1 MVHTALTDELL
12 RLSLPRLRSAF
23 GPSAELRPWQE
34 APERDGVLL
43 MAPHELSAGRRAEVL
58 RSARWSWVHLTSAG
72 ADFIDLA
79 EWPADTLLTRSWRCY
94 AAPLAEYALH
104 AVLTHEWRRGAP
116 WQERDTRSAAAPDT
130 PPVPAGSG
138 TGGGAGLWGAEVT
151 VAGWGAVGQRLATV
165 LDALG
170 ARVTVLRR
178 SPEPGS
184 PFRQTSDLGRALDA
198 DHLVVALPLTAGTRH
213 LFDRAALGRARPG
226 LHLVNV
232 SRAAIVDQD
241 ALTELCATGRLF
253 ATLDVTEPEPLPTR
267 HPLRSLPTVRLSPH
281 VAWRSRDSDAAFADD
296 FATIWATLAASN
308 ASAAPDPSAAAGS
321 SADPHSSDAPGI
333 SDASAPGVPVPA
345 VPVPGA
351 PVPGVPVPAVPAPG
365 VPVPAVPVPA
375 VPVPGASTP
384 GVPMPAVPAP
394 GVPVPAAPAPGVP
407 ASDAPALD
415 AVIPGLVPP
424 TSGRRA
430 RAAVRALLT
439 PGRS

>member
-1 MVHTALTDELL
+1 MRLDRSIGLGGIIDGDCTSASPVGPVVHTALTGELL

-23 GPSAELRPWQE
+23 GPSVELRPWQE

-72 ADFIDLA
+72 ADFIDPA

-104 AVLTHEWRRGAP
+104 AVLTHEWRRGTP
-116 WQERDTRSAAAPDT
+116 WQERDTRSAPAPDA
-130 PPVPAGSG
+130 PPVPAGAS
-138 TGGGAGLWGAEVT
+138 TGGGTGLWGAEVT

-184 PFRQTSDLGRALDA
+184 SFRQTSDLGRALDA

-213 LFDRAALGRARPG
+213 LFDRAALGGARPG

-241 ALTELCATGRLF
+241 ALTELCAAGRLF
-253 ATLDVTEPEPLPTR
+253 ATLDVTDPEPLPTG

-296 FATIWATLAASN
+296 FATIWATLADPDS
-308 ASAAPDPSAAAGS
+308 SAALD
-321 SADPHSSDAPGI
+321 I
-333 SDASAPGVPVPA
+333 SDASAPGAPT
-345 VPVPGA
+345 PGA
-351 PVPGVPVPAVPAPG
+351 PAPAVPAP
-365 VPVPAVPVPA
+365 
-375 VPVPGASTP
+375 S
-384 GVPMPAVPAP
+384 
-394 GVPVPAAPAPGVP
+394 APAP
-407 ASDAPALD
+407 DARALD
-415 AVIPGLVPP
+415 SVIPGVVPP

>member
-1 MVHTALTDELL
+1 M
-12 RLSLPRLRSAF
+12 
-23 GPSAELRPWQE
+23 ELRPWRE

-104 AVLTHEWRRGAP
+104 AVLTHEWRRGTP
-116 WQERDTRSAAAPDT
+116 WQERDTRSAPAPDA
-130 PPVPAGSG
+130 PPVPAGAS
-138 TGGGAGLWGAEVT
+138 TGGGTGLWGAEVT

-184 PFRQTSDLGRALDA
+184 SFRQTSDLGRALDA

-213 LFDRAALGRARPG
+213 LFDRAALGGARPG

-241 ALTELCATGRLF
+241 ALTELCAAGRLF
-253 ATLDVTEPEPLPTR
+253 ATLDVTDPEPLPTG

-296 FATIWATLAASN
+296 FATIWATLAD
-308 ASAAPDPSAAAGS
+308 PDPDS
-321 SADPHSSDAPGI
+321 SADLDSSDAPDV
-333 SDASAPGVPVPA
+333 SDASAPGVPA
-345 VPVPGA
+345 
-351 PVPGVPVPAVPAPG
+351 PGVPAPAVPAP
-365 VPVPAVPVPA
+365 
-375 VPVPGASTP
+375 S
-384 GVPMPAVPAP
+384 
-394 GVPVPAAPAPGVP
+394 APAP
-407 ASDAPALD
+407 AAPALD
-415 AVIPGLVPP
+415 AVIPGVVPP

-439 PGRS
+439 PGRL

>member
-1 MVHTALTDELL
+1 M
-12 RLSLPRLRSAF
+12 
-23 GPSAELRPWQE
+23 ELRPWQE

-104 AVLTHEWRRGAP
+104 AVLTHEWRRGTP
-116 WQERDTRSAAAPDT
+116 WQERDTRSAPAPDA
-130 PPVPAGSG
+130 PPVPAGAS
-138 TGGGAGLWGAEVT
+138 TGGGTGLWGAEVT

-178 SPEPGS
+178 SPEPGA

-213 LFDRAALGRARPG
+213 LFDRAALVRARPG

-241 ALTELCATGRLF
+241 ALTELCAAGRLF
-253 ATLDVTEPEPLPTR
+253 ATLDVTDPEPLPTG

-281 VAWRSRDSDAAFADD
+281 VAWRSRASDAAFADD
-296 FATIWATLAASN
+296 FARIWATLAD
-308 ASAAPDPSAAAGS
+308 PDS
-321 SADPHSSDAPGI
+321 SADLDSSDAPDI
-333 SDASAPGVPVPA
+333 SDASAPGVPGPA
-345 VPVPGA
+345 VPTPGVPTPGA
-351 PVPGVPVPAVPAPG
+351 PAPAVPAP
-365 VPVPAVPVPA
+365 
-375 VPVPGASTP
+375 S
-384 GVPMPAVPAP
+384 
-394 GVPVPAAPAPGVP
+394 APAP
-407 ASDAPALD
+407 DARALD
-415 AVIPGLVPP
+415 SVIPGVVPP

>member
-1 MVHTALTDELL
+1 M
-12 RLSLPRLRSAF
+12 
-23 GPSAELRPWQE
+23 ELRPWQE

-43 MAPHELSAGRRAEVL
+43 MAPHELSAARRAEVL
-58 RSARWSWVHLTSAG
+58 RSVRWSWVHLTSAG

-104 AVLTHEWRRGAP
+104 AVLTHEWRRGTP
-116 WQERDTRSAAAPDT
+116 WQERDTRSAPAPDA
-130 PPVPAGSG
+130 PPVPAGAS
-138 TGGGAGLWGAEVT
+138 TGGGTGLWGAEVT

-241 ALTELCATGRLF
+241 ALTELCAAGRLF
-253 ATLDVTEPEPLPTR
+253 ATLDVTDPEPLPTG

-296 FATIWATLAASN
+296 FATIWAALADSDT
-308 ASAAPDPSAAAGS
+308 SAAPDPSAAAGS
-321 SADPHSSDAPGI
+321 SADPHSSHAPGIAHAPGI
-333 SDASAPGVPVPA
+333 SDVSAPGVPAPA

-351 PVPGVPVPAVPAPG
+351 PAPGVPVPAVPAPG
-365 VPVPAVPVPA
+365 APAPAVPLP
-375 VPVPGASTP
+375 T
-384 GVPMPAVPAP
+384 VPAP
-394 GVPVPAAPAPGVP
+394 SAPAP
-407 ASDAPALD
+407 DARALD

-424 TSGRRA
+424 SSGRRA

>member
-1 MVHTALTDELL
+1 M
-12 RLSLPRLRSAF
+12 
-23 GPSAELRPWQE
+23 ELRPWRE

-116 WQERDTRSAAAPDT
+116 WQERDTRSAPAPDA
-130 PPVPAGSG
+130 PPVPAGAS
-138 TGGGAGLWGAEVT
+138 TGGGTGLWGAEVT

-178 SPEPGS
+178 SPAPGS
-184 PFRQTSDLGRALDA
+184 PFHQTSDLGRALDA

-241 ALTELCATGRLF
+241 ALTELCAAGRLF
-253 ATLDVTEPEPLPTR
+253 ATLDVTDPEPLPTG

-296 FATIWATLAASN
+296 FATIWATLAAADS
-308 ASAAPDPSAAAGS
+308 SAAPDPSATADS
-321 SADPHSSDAPGI
+321 SADPHSSHAPGI
-333 SDASAPGVPVPA
+333 SDVSA
-345 VPVPGA
+345 
-351 PVPGVPVPAVPAPG
+351 PGVPVPAVPAPG
-365 VPVPAVPVPA
+365 APAPGAPVPAVSA
-375 VPVPGASTP
+375 PGA
-384 GVPMPAVPAP
+384 PA
-394 GVPVPAAPAPGVP
+394 PAAPAPSAP
-407 ASDAPALD
+407 MPDARALD

-424 TSGRRA
+424 TTGRRA

>member
-1 MVHTALTDELL
+1 M
-12 RLSLPRLRSAF
+12 
-23 GPSAELRPWQE
+23 ELRPWQE

-104 AVLTHEWRRGAP
+104 AVLTHEWRRGVP
-116 WQERDTRSAAAPDT
+116 WQERDTRSAADPDA
-130 PPVPAGSG
+130 PPVPAGAS
-138 TGGGAGLWGAEVT
+138 TGGGTGLWGAEVT

-241 ALTELCATGRLF
+241 ALTELCAAGRLF
-253 ATLDVTEPEPLPTR
+253 ATLDVTDPEPLPTG

-308 ASAAPDPSAAAGS
+308 ASAAPDPSVAAGS
-321 SADPHSSDAPGI
+321 STDPHSSAAPDISHAPGI
-333 SDASAPGVPVPA
+333 SDASAPAVPVPAVPVPGASAPGVPVPA

-351 PVPGVPVPAVPAPG
+351 SAPG
-365 VPVPAVPVPA
+365 VPVPAVPVPGA
-375 VPVPGASTP
+375 SAPGA
-384 GVPMPAVPAP
+384 
-394 GVPVPAAPAPGVP
+394 PVPAAPAPSVP
-407 ASDAPALD
+407 APDARALD

>member
-1 MVHTALTDELL
+1 M
-12 RLSLPRLRSAF
+12 
-23 GPSAELRPWQE
+23 ELRPWRE

-72 ADFIDLA
+72 VDFIDLA

-104 AVLTHEWRRGAP
+104 AVLTHEWRRGTP
-116 WQERDTRSAAAPDT
+116 WQERDTRSAPAPDA
-130 PPVPAGSG
+130 PPVPAGAS
-138 TGGGAGLWGAEVT
+138 TGGGTGLWGAEVT

-241 ALTELCATGRLF
+241 ALTELCAAGRLF
-253 ATLDVTEPEPLPTR
+253 ATLDVTDPEPLPTG

-296 FATIWATLAASN
+296 FATIWAALAD
-308 ASAAPDPSAAAGS
+308 PDPDS
-321 SADPHSSDAPGI
+321 SADLDSSDAPDI
-333 SDASAPGVPVPA
+333 SDASAPGVPGPA
-345 VPVPGA
+345 VPTPGA
-351 PVPGVPVPAVPAPG
+351 PTPGAPTPGAPTPGAPAPAVPAPG
-365 VPVPAVPVPA
+365 
-375 VPVPGASTP
+375 
-384 GVPMPAVPAP
+384 
-394 GVPVPAAPAPGVP
+394 APAP
-407 ASDAPALD
+407 DAPALD
-415 AVIPGLVPP
+415 SVIPGVVPP

-439 PGRS
+439 PGWS